1 MNINNIALVRATNV
15 IPFEGEVRPV
25 SEVPYLQKEKGRE
38 FYFAMSDLLRR
49 KGMLKE
55 IDWTK
60 PEEEMLKIE
69 KYNEK
74 IIEEYLPYSSS
85 YNSMVLWSLNGIVP
99 DDINNTFS
107 NKDCAIIDGLEEQI
121 EQSEIVS
128 LVPTDTAI
136 KGNVKLSNKAN
147 ILISKE
153 RYKTLS
159 QEEKQKLSELDLTVS
174 VFEGEISE
182 AVKQNLKESGRYTP
196 ETLSLTRKDKGYLK
210 SETSDDLIKTIDN
223 IAKEKDIAQVLF
235 YNVFTSDYSK
245 EDAKKLKSVKDEYK
259 NTWEVMNFYKHSF
272 HNYLFSGMDIDKRV
286 KANVDSYAESP
297 VYMEDLCNEI
307 ERLGIDEYKKT
318 LDKYNGALEK
328 LREKGILYTPQ
339 QIVDF
344 IKERKEIDLVSLIKE
359 EIKQEENVNK
369 TVLRSGIEAT
379 EETTKLTEMDKQL
392 KNIEEINKEKT
403 VDKFLEGETLDK

>member
-25 SEVPYLQKEKGRE
+25 SEVTYLQKEKGRE